1 MSSVEISRYYRRYS
15 SPLLPFLG
23 SDFIEKDLISVI
35 KILPINYPPKFSQ
48 IVGCKHKTILEGRN
62 LFEREIA
69 IVSLYQGLAIERQVR
84 AQRTIIESRYY
95 TRTHAYVMI
104 HPAVFYPTARARFLT
119 PTRCVWYSKVNTSNK
134 QMPVILLIRVAR
146 GRLSR
151 RRIRAGNYPL
161 RQFVSLER
169 RLARTW
175 PFHFSSTAAPVL
187 FSTCA
192 QRETP
197 RSVTRGARFLVGNA

>member
-1 MSSVEISRYYRRYS
+1 VYTFSRARTKIYTRYINISQGEREERDFTSLADYELGGNKPILSSILEPSPSLPWIRFYRKRS
-15 SPLLPFLG
+15 HFCDKNITGQL
-23 SDFIEKDLISVI
+23 
-35 KILPINYPPKFSQ
+35 PPKFSQ

-119 PTRCVWYSKVNTSNK
+119 PTRCV
-134 QMPVILLIRVAR
+134 
-146 GRLSR
+146 
-151 RRIRAGNYPL
+151 
-161 RQFVSLER
+161 
-169 RLARTW
+169 
-175 PFHFSSTAAPVL
+175 
-187 FSTCA
+187 
-192 QRETP
+192 
-197 RSVTRGARFLVGNA
+197 